1 MHWAFWVLTAF
12 GILGVI
18 NLLLLVGMVFLEKKK
33 PQTIIAWL
41 SILTFFPGIGFI
53 FYILLGSGL
62 SYRTRRM
69 LKKKAISEKDVL
81 NNIRGLQTFSEVSG
95 TKNFSQN
102 AELVKL
108 CFDMGGYPCLY
119 NDVKYFCFGFEK
131 LAIAMKELGQD

>member
-95 TKNFSQN
+95 TKISVKTPSLSNFASTW
-102 AELVKL
+102 AAI
-108 CFDMGGYPCLY
+108 
-119 NDVKYFCFGFEK
+119 
-131 LAIAMKELGQD
+131 LASTTMSNISA